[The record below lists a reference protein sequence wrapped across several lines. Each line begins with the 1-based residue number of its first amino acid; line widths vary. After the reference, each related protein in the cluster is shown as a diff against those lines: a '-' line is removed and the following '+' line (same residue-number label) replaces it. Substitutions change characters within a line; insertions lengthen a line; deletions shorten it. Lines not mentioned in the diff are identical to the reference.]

1 MTKRQPRINRYRI
14 ITAITILAASLLLS
28 FAANSLAATPEIET
42 VFVRGGCFPMGDT
55 FRAGKDYEQP
65 VHEVCV
71 SDFFIGKYEVTQEQW
86 EAVMGSNPSKFPGGR
101 MPVDTVSW
109 DDTQTFIAKLN
120 QMTGKR
126 YRLPTEAE
134 WEYAARSGGKKE
146 NWAGTS
152 DESQVG
158 EYAWY
163 KANAGEKTHAVGTKR
178 PNGLG
183 LFDMSGNT
191 ALPFR
196 ENVMVGLTHNE
207 DGSPIIRVPRALKVG
222 IGIPRGKALRVFIH
236 PTDRQTPWYLGE
248 GYYDGKSMKER
259 WHKFADRH
267 ACEAKYVELRDR
279 DKPRAPD
286 CTYPRK
292 LKFFTF
298 SKPMVTDKGAEAHNQ
313 T

>member
-1 MTKRQPRINRYRI
+1 MTKKQSKGNRHRI
-14 ITAITILAASLLLS
+14 ITAITILAASLLLPY
-28 FAANSLAATPEIET
+28 AANSLAATPEIET
-42 VFVRGGCFPMGDT
+42 VFVKGGCFPMGDT
-55 FRAGKDYEQP
+55 FRVGKDYEQP

-163 KANAGEKTHAVGTKR
+163 KANAGERTHVVGTKR

-183 LFDMSGNT
+183 ICDMSGNVWEWVQDRYGVGVPYSYYT
-191 ALPFR
+191 ASPKD
-196 ENVMVGLTHNE
+196 NPQ
-207 DGSPIIRVPRALKVG
+207 GSGMGNQRMLRGGSWNFDAWYSRASS
-222 IGIPRGKALRVFIH
+222 RLRIDQWF
-236 PTDRQTPWYLGE
+236 
-248 GYYDGKSMKER
+248 
-259 WHKFADRH
+259 
-267 ACEAKYVELRDR
+267 RDR
-279 DKPRAPD
+279 DVGFRLASPSR
-286 CTYPRK
+286 
-292 LKFFTF
+292 
-298 SKPMVTDKGAEAHNQ
+298 
-313 T
+313 